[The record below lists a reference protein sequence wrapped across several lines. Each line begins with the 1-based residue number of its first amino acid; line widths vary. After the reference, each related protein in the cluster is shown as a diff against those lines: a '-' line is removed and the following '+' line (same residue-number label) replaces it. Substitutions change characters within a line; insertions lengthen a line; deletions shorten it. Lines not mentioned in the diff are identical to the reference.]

1 MREINRASYGGRR
14 DKAAFLTYAGCRSI
28 SALRRLPM
36 SMPRVDALITGVRQL
51 NPVFRD
57 FRTDFPVFTRVP
69 AAVFKSTCGGTS
81 CKYGAFIDMT

>member
-1 MREINRASYGGRR
+1 MKRR
-14 DKAAFLTYAGCRSI
+14 DLLSHLMAHGCTL
-28 SALRRLPM
+28 LREGGKLVHLA
-36 SMPRVDALITGVRQL
+36 SGVRQL